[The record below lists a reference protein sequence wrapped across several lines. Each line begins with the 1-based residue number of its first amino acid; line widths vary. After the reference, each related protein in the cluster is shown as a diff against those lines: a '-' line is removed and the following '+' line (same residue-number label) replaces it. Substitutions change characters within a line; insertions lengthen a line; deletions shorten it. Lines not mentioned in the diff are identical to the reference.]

1 MFQVLR
7 VQLVSQDFKE
17 ILGLLETLDS
27 KDLLVNKVI
36 GVLLV
41 FKAVKDLQELL
52 DYQEAL
58 ETPDQQVQLV
68 SLGPMDSKVLLDQL
82 DH

>member
-1 MFQVLR
+1 M
-7 VQLVSQDFKE
+7 QLVSQDFKE

-68 SLGPMDSKVLLDQL
+68 SLGPMDSKALLDQL